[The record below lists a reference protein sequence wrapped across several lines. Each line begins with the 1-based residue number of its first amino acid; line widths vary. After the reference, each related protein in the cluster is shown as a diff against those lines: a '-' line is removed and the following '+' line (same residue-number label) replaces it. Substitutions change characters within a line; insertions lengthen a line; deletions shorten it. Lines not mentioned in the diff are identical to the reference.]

1 MAFCTNC
8 GNQIEEGAAFCQKC
22 GAATGQG
29 VTRVNNKSVEEGST
43 FGWGVLGFF
52 FALVG
57 LILFLVWKDE
67 YPKRAKSAGIGA
79 LAGVIAIV
87 VFYILIFALAF
98 MFSMTAAG
106 MAY

>member
-8 GNQIEEGAAFCQKC
+8 GNQIEEGASFCQQC
-22 GAATGQG
+22 GTATGNAPAKA
-29 VTRVNNKSVEEGST
+29 NNHPVEEGST

-52 FALVG
+52 FAIVG

-79 LAGVIAIV
+79 LAGVIAVV
-87 VFYILIFALAF
+87 VFYILIFVLAF
-98 MFSMTAAG
+98 IFSMAAVG
-106 MAY
+106 SAF